1 MDTGLPL
8 KTLPPIPIPCLAA
21 TFVREFQVV
30 IQLFLFVRSFLYK
43 FVTIFCQ
50 ISRD

>member
-1 MDTGLPL
+1 MDPGLPL

-21 TFVREFQVV
+21 IFVKKFQVV
-30 IQLFLFVRSFLYK
+30 MQLFLFVRSFLYK
-43 FVTIFCQ
+43 FLTIFCQ